1 MSRAFFR
8 AGSILPQNHLTLAQD
23 HDASSVWAGIV
34 IGLLIPMVLLLGIG
48 VRSFMVL
55 IGAVQLVYIVPVT
68 LIAWLNGWFGLIKG
82 LAIAAALVA
91 LLNGACFGLVIA
103 AFMGR

>member
-1 MSRAFFR
+1 M
-8 AGSILPQNHLTLAQD
+8 QD

-34 IGLLIPMVLLLGIG
+34 IGLLIPVVLLVGIG
-48 VRSFMVL
+48 VGPLVL
-55 IGAVQLVYIVPVT
+55 IGAEQLVCIVPVM

-82 LAIAAALVA
+82 LAIAAAVVA